1 MQVLISRRGVVL
13 TPDVKARV
21 ERKVAKLARVLP
33 RSPRARVVCRAEKFR
48 HVARVSVRAR
58 RRAFASEAT
67 AGDVVAAVDAAVD
80 ALRRQVREAKHRRR
94 SLKGRPTALPE
105 A

>member
-1 MQVLISRRGVVL
+1 MRVLISRRGVVL
-13 TPDVKARV
+13 TPDVKALV

-33 RSPRARVVCRAEKFR
+33 RSPHARVVCQAEKFR
-48 HVARVSVRAR
+48 HTARVSVRTR

-80 ALRRQVREAKHRRR
+80 ALRRQVREAKGKRR
-94 SLKGRPTALPE
+94 SVKGRPPGLPE